1 MARRMAAT
9 VIVIVGVIG
18 WGSAATQARTP
29 DASVAIYWPDH
40 TGSAGAG
47 HTGKIYWPD
56 LAGR

>member
-1 MARRMAAT
+1 MAAT